1 MSESD
6 NIDLVR
12 RFCAAWSQSKLDI
25 PTILTFFTDDAVY
38 HNMPI
43 QPIQGKDAIKGVI
56 EQFMTPF
63 ERCDW
68 EVLRIAASGD
78 TVLTERIDRFI
89 GADKKIELP
98 VMGAFEIKGGKIAAW
113 RDYFDLGAWTKQMS

>member
-1 MSESD
+1 VTEQA
-6 NIDLVR
+6 NIDLIR
-12 RFCAAWSQSKLDI
+12 RFCAEWAAPDVAKIVSY
-25 PTILTFFTDDAVY
+25 FTDDAVY

-43 QPIQGKDAIKGVI
+43 QPVQGKDAIKGMI

-68 EVLRIAASGD
+68 QVTHIAASGD
-78 TVLTERIDRFI
+78 VVLTERIDRFI
-89 GADKKIELP
+89 GEKDVALP
-98 VMGAFEIKGGKIAAW
+98 VMGAFEIKDGKIAAW

>member
-1 MSESD
+1 MSEQE

-12 RFCAAWSQSKLDI
+12 RFCAAWANVDI
-25 PTILTFFTDDAVY
+25 PKILDFFTDDAVY
-38 HNMPI
+38 HNMPL

-56 EQFMTPF
+56 EQFMAPF

-68 EVLRIAASGD
+68 QVTHIAASGEV
-78 TVLTERIDRFI
+78 VLTERIDRFM
-89 GADKKIELP
+89 GQKNVALP

-113 RDYFDLGAWTKQMS
+113 RDYFDLGAWTKQMA

>member
-1 MSESD
+1 VSESP
-6 NIDLVR
+6 NIELVR
-12 RFCAAWSQSKLDI
+12 RFCAAWSEPKLNV
-25 PTILTFFTDDAVY
+25 PKVLAFFTDDAVY

-68 EVLRIAASGD
+68 EIVKIAGNGD
-78 TVLTERIDRFI
+78 SVLTERVDRFI
-89 GADKKIELP
+89 GEKTIELP
-98 VMGAFEIKGGKIAAW
+98 VMGTFEIRDGKIAAW
-113 RDYFDLGAWTKQMS
+113 RDYFDLAAWTRQAS

>member
-1 MSESD
+1 MSDPD
-6 NIDLVR
+6 NIDLIK
-12 RFCAAWSQSKLDI
+12 RFCAAWSQQKVDVSK
-25 PTILTFFTDDAVY
+25 ILSFFTDDAIY

-68 EVLRIAASGD
+68 EIKHIAANGD

-89 GADKKIELP
+89 GAKTIELP
-98 VMGAFEIKGGKIAAW
+98 VMGTFEIRDGKIAAW
-113 RDYFDLGAWTKQMS
+113 RDYFDLGAWTKQMA